1 MISPATYNFTIYQG
15 ATFDRVFQFND
26 ANGDPLATSGWTARM
41 QVRSSIETA
50 TTLLNLTPGINATGL
65 VTLGLTAT
73 QTAALPGDVVAVYD
87 LELVDGTDVHR
98 VLMGTV
104 TISGEVTR

>member
-1 MISPATYNFTIYQG
+1 LISPATYNFTIYQG

-26 ANGDPLATSGWTARM
+26 ANGDPLATSGWSARM

-50 TTLLNLTPGINATGL
+50 TTLLSLTPSINSTGL
-65 VTLGLTAT
+65 VTLALTAT
-73 QTAALPGDVVAVYD
+73 QTTALPGDVAAVYD